1 MLLGPQ
7 ESYSLPVGCFPTI
20 ETGQSTKVLPMPIR
34 PTELLLI
41 ALLAT
46 PSVGAPVAAAPA
58 NAPSRVL
65 TGADLF
71 NLEVASDLQ
80 IAPDGRTVVYVRRAN
95 DIMIDRARASIWSID
110 VASGEQTPL
119 IAGPGSHGEPRWSPD
134 GSKLAYV
141 SKPDDKEDAQL
152 YVRWMRTGVTARI
165 TGLPATPSSIAWSP
179 DGRRIAYAMFVPDE
193 ATKLGKAPDKPEG
206 ANWAEPLQVIDAVVY
221 RTDEDGYSKAGYE
234 QVFWVPA
241 DGGAPTQLTFGAR
254 NAGGRLSW
262 SPDGRSI
269 LFSANLTKDWQREPV
284 DDDVHEV
291 SIDDLG
297 VRTLTHRKGPNDQ
310 PMVSPDGK
318 SIAYVGFEDKFLG
331 YQDQRLSVMNRD
343 GSGSRVLT
351 ANLDRSVADPL
362 WAADSR
368 SIFVDYDEHGSV
380 RVARVG
386 LDGSVRTVAEHLTPP
401 AFDRPY
407 SGGEFSVARDG
418 TVAYTS
424 GTAQRPSDVW
434 IARDDHP
441 RQLTHL
447 NQALAAKR
455 LGDVQHFEVSAFDK
469 LPIDAWLV
477 TPPDFDA
484 SRKYPLILEI
494 HGGPFAS
501 YGPKFSTD
509 DQLYAAAGY
518 VVLYINPRGSTGY
531 GEAFANQIDKAYP
544 GRDYDDLMSAVDA
557 TIAKG
562 FIDPDNLFVTGGSGG
577 GALTAWIV
585 GKTDR
590 FRAAA
595 TQKPVIDWSSFA
607 LTSDVTPYY
616 YRYWFSK
623 FPWEDPA
630 GYWAR
635 SPLSLVGN
643 VKTPTLV
650 VVGSQDFRTPDSEA
664 EQYYTALQLRGIPTA
679 LVKVPGANHEFLAGR
694 PSQSAAKAAAILAWF
709 NRYRMPQVA
718 SAPTTP

>member
-1 MLLGPQ
+1 MPNRQTVLLVAG
-7 ESYSLPVGCFPTI
+7 
-20 ETGQSTKVLPMPIR
+20 
-34 PTELLLI
+34 
-41 ALLAT
+41 LLACAFL
-46 PSVGAPVAAAPA
+46 PAFAAPPTG
-58 NAPSRVL
+58 PSRVL

-71 NLEVASDLQ
+71 NLEAASDPQ
-80 IAPDGRTVVYVRRAN
+80 IAPDARTVVYVRRAN
-95 DIMIDRARASIWSID
+95 DIMTDRTRASIWSID
-110 VASGEQTPL
+110 VASGEQMPL
-119 IAGPGSHGEPRWSPD
+119 IDGPGSHASPRWSPD
-134 GSKLAYV
+134 GSRLAYV
-141 SKPDDKEDAQL
+141 SNAEDKAGAQL
-152 YVRWMRTGVTARI
+152 YVRWMRNGASARI
-165 TGLPATPSSIAWSP
+165 TGLPATPSSIAWSS
-179 DGRRIAYAMFVPDE
+179 DGKRIAYAMFVPDE
-193 ATKLGKAPDKPEG
+193 GTKLGKAPDKPEG
-206 ANWAEPLQVIDAVVY
+206 ATWAEPLQVIDTVVY
-221 RTDEDGYSKAGYE
+221 RTDEGGYNKPGYE
-234 QVFWVPA
+234 QIFWVPA
-241 DGGAPTQLTFGAR
+241 DGGAPIQLTFGAH

-262 SPDGRSI
+262 SPDGHSV
-269 LFSANLTKDWQREPV
+269 LFSANLSKDWEREAV

-291 SIDDLG
+291 SIDDLS
-297 VRTLTHRKGPNDQ
+297 VRTLTHRVGPNDQ

-318 SIAYVGFEDKFLG
+318 SIAYVGFEDRFVG

-351 ANLDRSVADPL
+351 GNLDRSVGEPL
-362 WAADSR
+362 WAGDSR
-368 SIFVDYDEHGSV
+368 SIYVGYDEHGSV
-380 RVARVG
+380 RVAKVG
-386 LDGSVRTVAEHLTPP
+386 LDGSVRTIAEHLT
-401 AFDRPY
+401 ASDFDRPY
-407 SGGEFSVARDG
+407 SGGSFSVARDG

-424 GTAQRPSDVW
+424 GNTQRPSDVW
-434 IARDDHP
+434 ITNGGTP

-447 NQALAAKR
+447 NQALAAKK

-484 SRKYPLILEI
+484 SRKYPMILEI
-494 HGGPFAS
+494 HGGPFSA
-501 YGPKFSTD
+501 YGPTFSTD

-518 VVLYINPRGSTGY
+518 VVLYINPRGSTAY

-544 GRDYDDLMSAVDA
+544 GHDYDDLMSAVDA

-607 LTSDVTPYY
+607 LTSDFTPYY
-616 YRYWFSK
+616 HRYWFAK
-623 FPWEDPA
+623 FPWEDPT

-650 VVGSQDFRTPDSEA
+650 VVGSMDFRTPDSEA

-679 LVKVPGANHEFLAGR
+679 LVKVPGANHHGLAER

-709 NRYRMPQVA
+709 NRYRTPNA
-718 SAPTTP
+718 APGPATL